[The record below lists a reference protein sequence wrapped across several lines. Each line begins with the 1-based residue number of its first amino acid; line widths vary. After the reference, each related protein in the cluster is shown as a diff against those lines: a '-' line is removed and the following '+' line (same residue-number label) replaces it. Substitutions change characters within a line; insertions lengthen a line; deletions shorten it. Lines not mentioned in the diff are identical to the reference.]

1 MSKDE
6 KDLFYLTN
14 YRNNTSFLCLQKM
27 KLLWYCLAVLIT
39 TASAALDVE
48 RTIKQ
53 VQSILRA
60 NSGLPR
66 LSRDEIMQLLNDIRA
81 EDAKSKSSSTEYSK
95 ETTTPEYNTSPYST
109 YDNEVNSNQDRP
121 IPDIQDNIVAA
132 EKEKSVSVA
141 APIYRV
147 ETTTKGEPSVMVV
160 LPYTPRDGSS
170 LQELYTKA
178 PRVEVIPMSKVTPK
192 PFSQNQKLHETL
204 KNNAKL
210 ANQKK
215 QDFPAELQSFLEA
228 HGLKG
233 NPGQDNFLLPLDGF
247 KPLPPAKV
255 VDGTVQLPENILL
268 TYDLIT
274 PESNSKPK
282 DNTGAQSASPNF
294 LYEPLRPAFPFELDT
309 SSSEQDITV
318 LPLTMPKKNSK
329 KSAQIKT
336 PNYAPIDYNAIKVIP
351 LNNGPN
357 PLEDEKA
364 VLESDASKRQANVSI
379 VISTDSSSETT
390 TMGTSVDEKNAITN
404 APPENDSAAAA
415 DTDQGASISDLE
427 DSFGG
432 AAPEQ
437 PGDSE
442 IPPPKKNG
450 FYWMLDW
457 NSFLEVGDGDTK
469 VNIRFE
475 PKLGDPQMF
484 LPINVP

>member
-1 MSKDE
+1 MI
-6 KDLFYLTN
+6 
-14 YRNNTSFLCLQKM
+14 FLSLQKM
-27 KLLWYCLAVLIT
+27 KVLWYCFAMLMT
-39 TASAALDVE
+39 TAFADLDVE
-48 RTIKQ
+48 RTVEQ
-53 VQSILRA
+53 VQSILRS

-66 LSRDEIMQLLNDIRA
+66 LSRDEILQLLNDIRA
-81 EDAKSKSSSTEYSK
+81 EDAKSKSSSTEY
-95 ETTTPEYNTSPYST
+95 TTPGYKKSPYSI
-109 YDNEVNSNQDRP
+109 YDNEVNSNLDGQRS
-121 IPDIQDNIVAA
+121 DIQDNIVAVQ
-132 EKEKSVSVA
+132 KENPVSVA
-141 APIYRV
+141 APINKV
-147 ETTTKGEPSVMVV
+147 ESTTKREPTVMVV

-178 PRVEVIPMSKVTPK
+178 PRVEVIPISKVTPK
-192 PFSQNQKLHETL
+192 PFTQKLQETL

-210 ANQKK
+210 ANEQK

-282 DNTGAQSASPNF
+282 DNTGAQSVSTNF
-294 LYEPLRPAFPFELDT
+294 LYEPLRPVIPFELDT

-318 LPLTMPKKNSK
+318 LPLTMPKKNNK

-351 LNNGPN
+351 LNKGPN
-357 PLEDEKA
+357 PLEDERV
-364 VLESDASKRQANVSI
+364 VLESDASKRQANASTVT
-379 VISTDSSSETT
+379 STDSNSETT
-390 TMGTSVDEKNAITN
+390 TSSSPDDVKDAIINSPT
-404 APPENDSAAAA
+404 ENDSAAAA
-415 DTDQGASISDLE
+415 DTDSGASISDLE

-432 AAPEQ
+432 AAPVQ

-469 VNIRFE
+469 VNIRLE

-484 LPINVP
+484 LPVNVP

>member
-1 MSKDE
+1 
-6 KDLFYLTN
+6 
-14 YRNNTSFLCLQKM
+14 M
-27 KLLWYCLAVLIT
+27 KLLWYCLATLVT
-39 TASAALDVE
+39 SAFAALDVE

-60 NSGLPR
+60 NSELPR
-66 LSRDEIMQLLNDIRA
+66 LSRDEIMQLLNDIRS
-81 EDAKSKSSSTEYSK
+81 EDAKSKSSSTEYSR
-95 ETTTPEYNTSPYST
+95 ETTTREYKISPYNS
-109 YDNEVNSNQDRP
+109 YDNEVNSNRGDATSDVQG
-121 IPDIQDNIVAA
+121 NIFTAK
-132 EKEKSVSVA
+132 KEKLEPVKT
-141 APIYRV
+141 PINKV

-178 PRVEVIPMSKVTPK
+178 PRVEVMPMSKVSPK
-192 PFSQNQKLHETL
+192 PFSQNQKLQETL
-204 KNNAKL
+204 KNNAKF
-210 ANQKK
+210 ANEQK

-247 KPLPPAKV
+247 KPLPPAKF

-268 TYDLIT
+268 TYDLIA
-274 PESNSKPK
+274 PESNSKTK
-282 DNTGAQSASPNF
+282 NNAGAQSVSPNF
-294 LYEPLRPAFPFELDT
+294 LYEPLRPESPFELDT
-309 SSSEQDITV
+309 SSTQQDITV
-318 LPLTMPKKNSK
+318 LPLTMPKKNNK
-329 KSAQIKT
+329 KSSQIKT
-336 PNYAPIDYNAIKVIP
+336 PNFAPIDYNAIKVIP
-351 LNNGPN
+351 LNTGPN
-357 PLEDEKA
+357 PIDDEKA
-364 VLESDASKRQANVSI
+364 VLESDANKRQANVSI
-379 VISTDSSSETT
+379 ATSTGSSAETT
-390 TMGTSVDEKNAITN
+390 TSAPSDNTKDAITN

-415 DTDQGASISDLE
+415 DTDSGASITDLE

-484 LPINVP
+484 LPVNVP

>member
-1 MSKDE
+1 
-6 KDLFYLTN
+6 
-14 YRNNTSFLCLQKM
+14 M
-27 KLLWYCLAVLIT
+27 KLLWCCLAVLMT
-39 TASAALDVE
+39 TAFAALDVE
-48 RTIKQ
+48 RTIEQ

-60 NSGLPR
+60 NSELPR
-66 LSRDEIMQLLNDIRA
+66 LSRDEILQLLNDIRA

-95 ETTTPEYNTSPYST
+95 ETTTPEYKTFPFST
-109 YDNEVNSNQDRP
+109 YENEVNSNQDRRT
-121 IPDIQDNIVAA
+121 PDVQDNIVAD
-132 EKEKSVSVA
+132 ERENSVSVS
-141 APIYRV
+141 APTNSV
-147 ETTTKGEPSVMVV
+147 ETTTKSEPSVMVV

-178 PRVEVIPMSKVTPK
+178 PRVEVIPMSKVTAK
-192 PFSQNQKLHETL
+192 PLSESQKLTETL

-215 QDFPAELQSFLEA
+215 QVFPTELQAFLDA

-274 PESNSKPK
+274 PELNSKPK
-282 DNTGAQSASPNF
+282 DNVGAQSSSPNF
-294 LYEPLRPAFPFELDT
+294 LFEPLRPVLPFELET
-309 SSSEQDITV
+309 SSSEHDITV
-318 LPLTMPKKNSK
+318 LPLTMPEKNKK

-336 PNYAPIDYNAIKVIP
+336 PNYAPIDYNAVKVIP

-364 VLESDASKRQANVSI
+364 VLESDASKRQANVS
-379 VISTDSSSETT
+379 VITSINLSSETT
-390 TMGTSVDEKNAITN
+390 TSPPSEDVKDAKTN
-404 APPENDSAAAA
+404 SPQENDSAAAA
-415 DTDQGASISDLE
+415 DTDPGASISDLE

-457 NSFLEVGDGDTK
+457 NSFLEVGVDGDEKK

-475 PKLGDPQMF
+475 PKFGDPQMF
-484 LPINVP
+484 LPVNVP

>member
-1 MSKDE
+1 MTTYS
-6 KDLFYLTN
+6 N
-14 YRNNTSFLCLQKM
+14 VSFLSLQKM
-27 KLLWYCLAVLIT
+27 KLLWCCLAVLMT
-39 TASAALDVE
+39 TAFAALDVE
-48 RTIKQ
+48 RTIEQ

-60 NSGLPR
+60 NSELPR
-66 LSRDEIMQLLNDIRA
+66 LSRDEILQLLNDIRA
-81 EDAKSKSSSTEYSK
+81 EDAKSKSSSTEYSR
-95 ETTTPEYNTSPYST
+95 ETTTPEYKTSPYNT
-109 YDNEVNSNQDRP
+109 YDNEVNSDEDRKS
-121 IPDIQDNIVAA
+121 PDIQEKIVAA

-141 APIYRV
+141 ALINSV
-147 ETTTKGEPSVMVV
+147 ETTTKSEPSVMVV

-178 PRVEVIPMSKVTPK
+178 PRVKVIPMSKISPK
-192 PFSQNQKLHETL
+192 PFSKNQKLEETL
-204 KNNAKL
+204 KNNAKF
-210 ANQKK
+210 ANEQK

-282 DNTGAQSASPNF
+282 DNAGAHSVSPNF
-294 LYEPLRPAFPFELDT
+294 LYEPLRPVLPFELDT

-318 LPLTMPKKNSK
+318 LPLTMPKKSIK
-329 KSAQIKT
+329 KSAQKKT
-336 PNYAPIDYNAIKVIP
+336 PNYGPIDYNAIKVIP

-357 PLEDEKA
+357 PLEDEKT

-379 VISTDSSSETT
+379 IISTDSSSETT
-390 TMGTSVDEKNAITN
+390 TSAPSDDAKDAITN

-415 DTDQGASISDLE
+415 DTDPGASISDLE

-432 AAPEQ
+432 AAPDQ

-484 LPINVP
+484 LPVNVP

>member
-1 MSKDE
+1 
-6 KDLFYLTN
+6 
-14 YRNNTSFLCLQKM
+14 M
-27 KLLWYCLAVLIT
+27 KLLWYCLAVLMT
-39 TASAALDVE
+39 TAFAELDVE
-48 RTIKQ
+48 KTIEQ

-60 NSGLPR
+60 NSELPR

-81 EDAKSKSSSTEYSK
+81 EDAKSKSSSTEYSR
-95 ETTTPEYNTSPYST
+95 ETTTPEYKTSPYST
-109 YDNEVNSNQDRP
+109 YENEVNSNQNRQ
-121 IPDIQDNIVAA
+121 IPDVQYNVVAV
-132 EKEKSVSVA
+132 EKGKSVSVA
-141 APIYRV
+141 ASVNSV

-178 PRVEVIPMSKVTPK
+178 PRVEIIPMSKVTPK
-192 PFSQNQKLHETL
+192 PLSQNQKLQETL

-210 ANQKK
+210 ANEQK
-215 QDFPAELQSFLEA
+215 QDFPTELQSFLES

-233 NPGQDNFLLPLDGF
+233 NPGQDNFLLPLEGF

-274 PESNSKPK
+274 PESNSKLK
-282 DNTGAQSASPNF
+282 DNAGAQSVSPNF
-294 LYEPLRPAFPFELDT
+294 LYEPLRPVLPFELDT

-318 LPLTMPKKNSK
+318 LPLTMPKKNNK
-329 KSAQIKT
+329 KSAQIKS

-357 PLEDEKA
+357 ALEEKT

-379 VISTDSSSETT
+379 VISTDTTPETKT
-390 TMGTSVDEKNAITN
+390 LPPLDDVKNAITN

-415 DTDQGASISDLE
+415 DTDPGASISDLE

-432 AAPEQ
+432 AAPGQ

-484 LPINVP
+484 LPVNVP

>member
-1 MSKDE
+1 
-6 KDLFYLTN
+6 
-14 YRNNTSFLCLQKM
+14 M
-27 KLLWYCLAVLIT
+27 KLLWCCLALLMT
-39 TASAALDVE
+39 TAFAALDVE
-48 RTIKQ
+48 RTIEQ
-53 VQSILRA
+53 VQTILRT
-60 NSGLPR
+60 NSELPR
-66 LSRDEIMQLLNDIRA
+66 LSRDEILQLLNDIRA
-81 EDAKSKSSSTEYSK
+81 EDAKSKSSSTEYSR
-95 ETTTPEYNTSPYST
+95 ETTTPEYKTSPFST
-109 YDNEVNSNQDRP
+109 YVNEVNFNP
-121 IPDIQDNIVAA
+121 GTLDIQGDIVADV
-132 EKEKSVSVA
+132 KEKSVS
-141 APIYRV
+141 APIDTV
-147 ETTTKGEPSVMVV
+147 ETTTKGEPSIMVV

-178 PRVEVIPMSKVTPK
+178 PRVEVMPMSKVAPK
-192 PFSQNQKLHETL
+192 PFSLNRNLKETL

-215 QDFPAELQSFLEA
+215 VIFPIELQAFLDA

-274 PESNSKPK
+274 PETNSKPK
-282 DNTGAQSASPNF
+282 DNVGAQSSTNF
-294 LYEPLRPAFPFELDT
+294 LYEPLRPVLPFELDT

-318 LPLTMPKKNSK
+318 LPLTMPGKNKK
-329 KSAQIKT
+329 KSSQIKQ
-336 PNYAPIDYNAIKVIP
+336 PNYTPIDYNSVKVIP

-364 VLESDASKRQANVSI
+364 VLESDASKRQANVS
-379 VISTDSSSETT
+379 VVVSTTLSSETT
-390 TMGTSVDEKNAITN
+390 TSAPSEDVKEAITN

-415 DTDQGASISDLE
+415 DTDSGASISDLE

-432 AAPEQ
+432 AAPVQ

-450 FYWMLDW
+450 FYWMVDW

>member
-1 MSKDE
+1 MRT
-6 KDLFYLTN
+6 Y
-14 YRNNTSFLCLQKM
+14 NNVSFLSLQKM
-27 KLLWYCLAVLIT
+27 KLTWYCLAVLIT
-39 TASAALDVE
+39 TAFAALDVE
-48 RTIKQ
+48 RTIEQ

-60 NSGLPR
+60 NSELPR
-66 LSRDEIMQLLNDIRA
+66 LSRDEILQLLNDIRA
-81 EDAKSKSSSTEYSK
+81 EDAKSKSSSTEYSR
-95 ETTTPEYNTSPYST
+95 ETTTPEYKTSPYSI
-109 YDNEVNSNQDRP
+109 YDNEVNSNNDRQT
-121 IPDIQDNIVAA
+121 PDIQYNIVAA
-132 EKEKSVSVA
+132 EKERSVSVA
-141 APIYRV
+141 VNSI
-147 ETTTKGEPSVMVV
+147 ETTTKSEPSVMVV

-178 PRVEVIPMSKVTPK
+178 PRVEVIPISKVTSR
-192 PFSQNQKLHETL
+192 PFSQNHKLQETL

-210 ANQKK
+210 ANERK
-215 QDFPAELQSFLEA
+215 QDFPAELQSFLQA

-233 NPGQDNFLLPLDGF
+233 IPGQDNFLLPLDGF

-255 VDGTVQLPENILL
+255 VDGNVQLPENILL

-282 DNTGAQSASPNF
+282 DNAGAQSASSNF
-294 LYEPLRPAFPFELDT
+294 LYEPLRPVLPFELDT

-318 LPLTMPKKNSK
+318 LPLTMPIKNNK
-329 KSAQIKT
+329 KSAQMKT
-336 PNYAPIDYNAIKVIP
+336 PNFAPIDYNAIKVIP

-357 PLEDEKA
+357 PLEDERA
-364 VLESDASKRQANVSI
+364 VLESDASKRQANVSV
-379 VISTDSSSETT
+379 VISTNSSSETT
-390 TMGTSVDEKNAITN
+390 TSGPSEDVKDAITN

-415 DTDQGASISDLE
+415 DTDPGASISDLE
-427 DSFGG
+427 ESFGG

-484 LPINVP
+484 LPVNVP